1 MTDRVDISRLLVEM
15 RSIKSQ
21 AQAFQGQGLA
31 AKDISPTGMGPN
43 GIGQSSQV
51 KPTGETASFGD
62 LLEQAVDKVNS
73 IQKPSSA
80 TSQAYERG
88 DPNVDITDV
97 MIAREKSSVA
107 FQSALQ
113 VRNKLIEAY
122 RDVMNMPV

>member
-21 AQAFQGQGLA
+21 AQAFQGPQGVA
-31 AKDISPTGMGPN
+31 AKDIAPQGLGQPT
-43 GIGQSSQV
+43 SV
-51 KPTGETASFGD
+51 KPTDDTPSFGD
-62 LLEQAVDKVNS
+62 LLEKAVNNVNS
-73 IQKPSSA
+73 IQKQSSA
-80 TSQAYERG
+80 MAQAYERG

-122 RDVMNMPV
+122 RDVMNMPI